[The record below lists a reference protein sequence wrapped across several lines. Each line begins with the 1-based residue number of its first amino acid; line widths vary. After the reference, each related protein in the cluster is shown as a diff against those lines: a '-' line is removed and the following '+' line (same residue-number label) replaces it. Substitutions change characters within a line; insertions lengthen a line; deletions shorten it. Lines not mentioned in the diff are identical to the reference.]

1 MAMHGKGYIYV
12 EMRITDP
19 ERFKQYTSLSAPA
32 VRAAGGR
39 YLVPG
44 TRPEPL
50 EGEFAADR
58 AVIVEFETAAKARD
72 FYNSAEYEAAR
83 AKRAGAA
90 DFTMLLMEGAAA

>member
-1 MAMHGKGYIYV
+1 VTGHGKGYIYV

-19 ERFKQYTSLSAPA
+19 QRFKQYTTLSAPA

-44 TRPEPL
+44 TRPESL
-50 EGEFAADR
+50 VGGFCADR
-58 AVIVEFETAAKARD
+58 VVNVDFDTGAKARD
-72 FYNSAEYEAAR
+72 FYHSAEYEAAR

-90 DFTMLLMEGAAA
+90 EFTMLLMEGAAA